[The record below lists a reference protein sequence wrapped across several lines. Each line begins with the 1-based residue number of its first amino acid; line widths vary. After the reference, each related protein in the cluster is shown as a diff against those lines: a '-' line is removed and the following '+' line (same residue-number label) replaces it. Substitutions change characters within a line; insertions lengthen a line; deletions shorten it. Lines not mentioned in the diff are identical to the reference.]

1 MLLEARG
8 FITLLRSDLRATKN
22 YQLRVYAGRITFFK
36 ASETLENTPSDPTM
50 GWSDWARDG
59 VEVHIVPGNHANLM
73 YEPHV
78 EVLARKLTE
87 CLNAAQVFRAGE
99 DRTEEKPDQ

>member
-1 MLLEARG
+1 
-8 FITLLRSDLRATKN
+8 
-22 YQLRVYAGRITFFK
+22 
-36 ASETLENTPSDPTM
+36 M